1 MRRFHRQ
8 TWSKLSAL
16 LVFLSCTTC
25 GGKSGGVAAAIA
37 CSLLAASINGSSLT
51 LGLSETLLGKLQ
63 TGQNLT
69 QYTEQLNIR
78 IQNTLNSALAA
89 ASLDSQLQIKS
100 VTAVPKDDGPDDGVR
115 FLELGGTLAPGVSFA
130 SSLLQQP
137 AVKEA
142 LNASL
147 GLDGQKPFDFVEDS
161 FRIYATGRPA
171 AGLTQSEASAKQ
183 WAYAQTRLDEAQK
196 LSQALPP
203 QKDQVV
209 VAVIDTGVDLEHP
222 ALQDNLYRVGGQV
235 KGYNFAGN
243 TANADDDQGHGTHC
257 AGIIAAKK
265 VSDDGMVGVGELL
278 APGQVRIMPIK
289 VLGKNGSGSTDA
301 INKGIR
307 FAMAEGAD
315 VISMSLGGGVDFK
328 DIVASNGTES
338 QIIRDAVDAG
348 IIVVVAAGN
357 ENCPLGGRCDQRSLL
372 VLSQTINEYTV
383 LPCSYNGTICV
394 GASDP
399 DATLASYSNFPS
411 VREAIKGVDP
421 QSKARDTKRT
431 SPDII
436 APGSAIYSTY
446 LNGSYKAL
454 DGTSMATPY
463 VAGLAALFKL
473 KTKSEKLATDGTP
486 QRTFRRLLQE
496 AELSLI
502 EEQNATRSYV
512 GQVDLAYFMA
522 KIRQLNDGTPPD
534 SPKPSLEAV
543 TEPQGDQAGQAPNV
557 LAALCGGA

>member
-69 QYTEQLNIR
+69 QDTEQLNIR

-222 ALQDNLYRVGGQV
+222 ALQDNLYRLRAITLQ
-235 KGYNFAGN
+235 A
-243 TANADDDQGHGTHC
+243 
-257 AGIIAAKK
+257 IR
-265 VSDDGMVGVGELL
+265 
-278 APGQVRIMPIK
+278 PMPMTIK
-289 VLGKNGSGSTDA
+289 VMGH
-301 INKGIR
+301 
-307 FAMAEGAD
+307 
-315 VISMSLGGGVDFK
+315 
-328 DIVASNGTES
+328 
-338 QIIRDAVDAG
+338 
-348 IIVVVAAGN
+348 
-357 ENCPLGGRCDQRSLL
+357 
-372 VLSQTINEYTV
+372 TV
-383 LPCSYNGTICV
+383 L
-394 GASDP
+394 ASLP
-399 DATLASYSNFPS
+399 PRKSAMTAWSEWENSWLRARYASC
-411 VREAIKGVDP
+411 
-421 QSKARDTKRT
+421 QSKFWARMDQDRRML
-431 SPDII
+431 
-436 APGSAIYSTY
+436 STR
-446 LNGSYKAL
+446 GFAL
-454 DGTSMATPY
+454 PW
-463 VAGLAALFKL
+463 L
-473 KTKSEKLATDGTP
+473 
-486 QRTFRRLLQE
+486 R
-496 AELSLI
+496 EL
-502 EEQNATRSYV
+502 
-512 GQVDLAYFMA
+512 M
-522 KIRQLNDGTPPD
+522 
-534 SPKPSLEAV
+534 
-543 TEPQGDQAGQAPNV
+543 
-557 LAALCGGA
+557 